1 MGQSPVWTMWLSE
14 AWVITSARGEGLS
27 KPGAGSPEAGKGTW
41 GQWYR
46 GDLQGGSRLPSS
58 PRYAGPTH
66 AHRLRPRRR
75 LIQVSPPWGSERTV
89 APVRDPGPWPQI
101 PVCCCKAK
109 SLAGEQLS
117 AGRSGELTPRS
128 SLTDALTQ
136 QPLSSRAAACCVP
149 AGLPHPEPRGEAQDP
164 APPHTG
170 PATAARAP
178 KIIRGARRGGGSREA
193 STGSAKGEVPP
204 GVPWAQVAAQAEP
217 GPRRARPSWGAER
230 EESPPSGTAP
240 WAARPRH
247 ARYTH

>member
-101 PVCCCKAK
+101 PVRCYKAK

-117 AGRSGELTPRS
+117 AGRSGELIPRS

-149 AGLPHPEPRGEAQDP
+149 GRAP
-164 APPHTG
+164 APG
-170 PATAARAP
+170 AQG
-178 KIIRGARRGGGSREA
+178 RGAGPCPPAHRPCNGS
-193 STGSAKGEVPP
+193 
-204 GVPWAQVAAQAEP
+204 Q
-217 GPRRARPSWGAER
+217 GPED
-230 EESPPSGTAP
+230 
-240 WAARPRH
+240 H
-247 ARYTH
+247 